1 MVFHV
6 LRYNILPD
14 KAEAYDE
21 WVRPAI
27 QRALAVPGV
36 VELRAYRPITG
47 PFQVTSIW
55 EFTDLATWSAWYA
68 HEDVQKNHNELRA
81 FTADLTP
88 ELWDSSPVVPEPIR
102 PGE

>member
-14 KAEAYDE
+14 KAEAYNE
-21 WVRPAI
+21 WVGPAI
-27 QRALAVPGV
+27 QRVLAVPGV

-47 PFQVTSIW
+47 PFQVISTW
-55 EFTDLATWSAWYA
+55 EFANLATWSAWYA
-68 HEDVQKNHNELRA
+68 HEDVQKAHSELRA

-88 ELWDSSPVVPEPIR
+88 ELWGSSPVVPEPIR